1 MKQVRIAMIT
11 IYCMGLFWLIYNSYF
26 GWNEVAL
33 SDAERFCD
41 RVFQA
46 VTTFAVILYFSPLH
60 GIYIQSLNLQ
70 SNNKNDDNR

>member
-1 MKQVRIAMIT
+1 MIT

-41 RVFQA
+41 HVHHA
-46 VTTFAVILYFSPLH
+46 ICGIAVILYFSPLH
-60 GIYIQSLNLQ
+60 GIYVRLLDKQQ
-70 SNNKNDDNR
+70 Q